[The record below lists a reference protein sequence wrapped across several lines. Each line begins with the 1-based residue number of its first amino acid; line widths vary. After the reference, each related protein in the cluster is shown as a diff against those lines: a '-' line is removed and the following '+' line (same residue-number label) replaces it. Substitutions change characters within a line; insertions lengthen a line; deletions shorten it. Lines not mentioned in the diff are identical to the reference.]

1 MSLEE
6 KSKYGY
12 GFDLNKFK
20 IDPSFGYSHIEK
32 PKPQIK
38 DEMTRVKDDICQPPA
53 P

>member
-20 IDPSFGYSHIEK
+20 VDASFGYSHI
-32 PKPQIK
+32 
-38 DEMTRVKDDICQPPA
+38 
-53 P
+53 